1 MALWH
6 SAIDSGLYRPLCLSL
21 SSSFVALDSLSKLV
35 EIQLVQ
41 TLDGSA
47 NVIHHVVDTNTQ
59 RPVGCSGEMNQQSGT
74 LGGQLMAQ
82 LVGLERLVLSN
93 GGADN
98 LRLSLGRERDL
109 HVTGL
114 ADVANVG
121 CSSSRTLILTV

>member
-1 MALWH
+1 
-6 SAIDSGLYRPLCLSL
+6 
-21 SSSFVALDSLSKLV
+21 
-35 EIQLVQ
+35 
-41 TLDGSA
+41 
-47 NVIHHVVDTNTQ
+47 
-59 RPVGCSGEMNQQSGT
+59 MNEQSGT

-109 HVTGL
+109 HVTVLVG
-114 ADVANVG
+114 VENVS